1 MWQVF
6 EKWGDLFVC
15 VILCFACVCGVSVDD
30 GYISRSPTRTISD
43 FLESTSPNYLTLGN
57 ARNTR
62 LWLHCR
68 FAFVK
73 IKNAGTFPLRML
85 IKCVSACARMCA
97 FACACIF
104 V

>member
-1 MWQVF
+1 MCDSMLYAV
-6 EKWGDLFVC
+6 
-15 VILCFACVCGVSVDD
+15 VSVDD